1 VRRLEIAIVNAREHS
16 RRLPLIQSREMSED
30 WQQDAALLDAWRA
43 GDDRAGE
50 QLFDRHADGVARFFE
65 NKVRQGAEDL
75 TQATFLR
82 MIEGRER
89 VRDGVAFRAF
99 VIAIARNVLREH
111 LRELGRG
118 RQVDPEVD
126 CMAEL
131 APGPS
136 TLIGAREEHRLLLEG
151 LRRMPIESQIL
162 LELFYWEKLST
173 QEIGVVLDMSA
184 STIRTRLSR
193 AREVLAEKMAQLAD
207 SPEVLAS
214 TLQGLDT
221 WAAELQGQLR
231 SDRS

>member
-1 VRRLEIAIVNAREHS
+1 
-16 RRLPLIQSREMSED
+16 MSED
-30 WQQDAALLDAWRA
+30 WQQDAALLDAWRE

-50 QLFDRHADGVARFFE
+50 QLFDRHADAVARFFE
-65 NKVRQGAEDL
+65 NKVRAGAEDL

-89 VRDGVAFRAF
+89 VRNGIAFRAF
-99 VIAIARNVLREH
+99 VIGIARNVLREH
-111 LRELGRG
+111 LRELVRG
-118 RQVDPEVD
+118 RQIDPDVD

-136 TLIGAREEHRLLLEG
+136 TMIGAREEHRLLIEG
-151 LRRMPIESQIL
+151 LRRLPIESQIL
-162 LELFYWEKLST
+162 LELFYWEQLKSH
-173 QEIGVVLDMSA
+173 EIAAVLDVA
-184 STIRTRLSR
+184 ATTIRSRLTK
-193 AREVLAEKMAQLAD
+193 ARTLLAEKMAQLAA

-231 SDRS
+231 SDPS

>member
-1 VRRLEIAIVNAREHS
+1 
-16 RRLPLIQSREMSED
+16 MSED

-65 NKVRQGAEDL
+65 NKVREGAEDL

-89 VRDGVAFRAF
+89 VRHGVAFRGF

-136 TLIGAREEHRLLLEG
+136 TLIGAREEHRLLIEG
-151 LRRMPIESQIL
+151 LRRIPIESQIL
-162 LELFYWEKLST
+162 LELFYWERLKSH
-173 QEIGVVLDMSA
+173 EIALVFDLPA
-184 STIRTRLSR
+184 PTIRTRLAR
-193 AREVLAEKMAQLAD
+193 ARALLAEKMAELAA

-231 SDRS
+231 SDPS

>member
-1 VRRLEIAIVNAREHS
+1 
-16 RRLPLIQSREMSED
+16 MSDD
-30 WQQDAALLDAWRA
+30 WQQDAALLDAWRR

-50 QLFDRHADGVARFFE
+50 QLFDRHADAVARFFE
-65 NKVRQGAEDL
+65 NKVRGGAEDL

-82 MIEGRER
+82 MIEGRDR

-118 RQVDPEVD
+118 RQIDPDVD

-136 TLIGAREEHRLLLEG
+136 TLIGAREEHRLLIEG
-151 LRRMPIESQIL
+151 LRRLPIASQIL
-162 LELFYWEKLST
+162 LELYYWEQLT
-173 QEIGVVLDMSA
+173 IHEIAAVLEVPA
-184 STIRTRLSR
+184 TTIHNRLVK
-193 AREVLAEKMAQLAD
+193 ARELLADKMAQLAA

-214 TLQGLDT
+214 TLAGLDT

-231 SDRS
+231 SEPS

>member
-1 VRRLEIAIVNAREHS
+1 
-16 RRLPLIQSREMSED
+16 MSED
-30 WQQDAALLDAWRA
+30 WQQDVALLDAWRD

-50 QLFDRHADGVARFFE
+50 RLFDRHADAVARFFE
-65 NKVRQGAEDL
+65 NKVRDGAEDL

-82 MIEGRER
+82 LIEVRER
-89 VRDGVAFRAF
+89 IRVGIAFRAF
-99 VIAIARNVLREH
+99 VIGIARNVLREH
-111 LRELGRG
+111 LREPGRG

-136 TLIGAREEHRLLLEG
+136 TLIGAREEHRLLIEA
-151 LRRMPIESQIL
+151 LRRLPIESQIL
-162 LELFYWEKLST
+162 LELCYWEQLNS
-173 QEIGVVLDMSA
+173 QEMAAVLEVPA
-184 STIRTRLSR
+184 STIRTRLTR
-193 AREVLAEKMAQLAD
+193 ARAQLADRMAQLAA

-231 SDRS
+231 SDPS

>member
-1 VRRLEIAIVNAREHS
+1 
-16 RRLPLIQSREMSED
+16 MSED
-30 WQQDAALLDAWRA
+30 WQQDVALLDAWRD

-50 QLFDRHADGVARFFE
+50 RLFDRHADAVARFFE
-65 NKVRQGAEDL
+65 NKVRDGAEDL

-82 MIEGRER
+82 LIEVRER
-89 VRDGVAFRAF
+89 IRVGIAFRAF
-99 VIAIARNVLREH
+99 VIGIARNVLREH
-111 LRELGRG
+111 LREPGRG

-136 TLIGAREEHRLLLEG
+136 TLIGAREEHRLLIEA
-151 LRRMPIESQIL
+151 LRRLPIESQIL
-162 LELFYWEKLST
+162 LELCYWEQLNS
-173 QEIGVVLDMSA
+173 QEMAAVLEVPA

-193 AREVLAEKMAQLAD
+193 ARAQLADRMAQLAA

-231 SDRS
+231 SDPS